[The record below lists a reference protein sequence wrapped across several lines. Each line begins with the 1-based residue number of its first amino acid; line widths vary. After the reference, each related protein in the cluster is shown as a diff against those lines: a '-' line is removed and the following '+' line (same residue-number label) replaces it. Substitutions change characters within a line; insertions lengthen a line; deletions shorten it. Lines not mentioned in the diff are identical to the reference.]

1 MELLTGI
8 DRGESR
14 ALLARAY
21 VDHARG
27 NLEEASGRAWDA
39 VALRLSA
46 VAAARG
52 WPSSTHRDLHA
63 AIERLVTETGDARW
77 RLLMASAT
85 ALHTNC
91 YEGWLPSDWVL
102 RDLDHVAELV
112 ERLDALTP

>member
-1 MELLTGI
+1 MELLTGGA
-8 DRGESR
+8 DVEPR

-52 WPSSTHRDLHA
+52 WPGSTHRDLHA

-77 RLLMASAT
+77 SVLMTSAM

-91 YEGWLPSDWVL
+91 HEGWLPSDWVL
-102 RDLDHVAELV
+102 RNLDHVAELTGK
-112 ERLDALTP
+112 LDALAV